1 MLVQAWADGSPEQ
14 NENESKADQ
23 AKGNATRFEAN
34 LQHGRH
40 EGMDSEKLVSRISA
54 GLTRKSL
61 REESYEDDQADSE
74 FTNLFDKALCCAIGS
89 YRDDP
94 VVNPLDTED
103 ATSCLQKIEYEKREL
118 S

>member
-1 MLVQAWADGSPEQ
+1 MVAHSKIKNA
-14 NENESKADQ
+14 SKADQ

-34 LQHGRH
+34 LQHSRH
-40 EGMDSEKLVSRISA
+40 EGMDSEKLVSRISV

-74 FTNLFDKALCCAIGS
+74 FAKLFDKALCCAIGP
-89 YRDDP
+89 YRDGP
-94 VVNPLDTED
+94 VVNPFDTED
-103 ATSCLQKIEYEKREL
+103 ATSCLQKVENEKREL